1 MRAIVIT
8 IILFASL
15 VVAGSSTTNEFVVV
29 TNNWSLG
36 NFSNVLRY
44 AQRRIDSNSNDVV
57 AAYILLDYNV
67 NFSSNIEISNSINQ
81 VMCNSMTVTNARFR
95 AMSELLRPYYFRYQ
109 REILPNFSA
118 ADLADRNAKATK
130 PGREMPST
138 YILQM
143 LWAEGLW

>member
-1 MRAIVIT
+1 MRVIVIT
-8 IILFASL
+8 LILFASL
-15 VVAGSSTTNEFVVV
+15 VVVGSSATNDFVVV
-29 TNNWSLG
+29 TNDWYQG

-81 VMCNSMTVTNARFR
+81 VMCNSMTVTNARFK